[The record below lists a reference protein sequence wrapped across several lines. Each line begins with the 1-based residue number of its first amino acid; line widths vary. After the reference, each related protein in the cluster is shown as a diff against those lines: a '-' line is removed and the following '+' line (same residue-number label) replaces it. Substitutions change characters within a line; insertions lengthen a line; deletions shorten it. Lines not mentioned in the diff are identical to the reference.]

1 MLYRFTIELSDVDRN
16 IYQTLE
22 FRVAQHPSEIPIY
35 LLTKVLAYVLSFEE
49 GLEFSGSGLSDPD
62 APALKLTSPT
72 GANLLWIEIGNP
84 SAKKLHKANK
94 NARKVVVYTYKS
106 AEVLMEDIR
115 TNDVYK
121 AEEIEIFSI
130 DSKFLAALEK
140 QLDKNNR
147 WSILHQ
153 QGNIDINTGKESFL
167 TEVNKLMVKK

>member
-1 MLYRFTIELSDVDRN
+1 MLYRFTIELSDIDRN

-35 LLTKVLAYVLSFEE
+35 LLTKVLAYVLSFED
-49 GLEFSGSGLSDPD
+49 GLEFSGSGLSDPE

-167 TEVNKLMVKK
+167 TEVKKLMVKK

>member
-1 MLYRFTIELSDVDRN
+1 MLYRFTIELSDIDRN

-35 LLTKVLAYVLSFEE
+35 LLTKVLAYVLSFED
-49 GLEFSGSGLSDPD
+49 GLEFSGSGLSDPE

-115 TNDVYK
+115 NNDVFK

-130 DSKFLAALEK
+130 DSKFLTALEK

-167 TEVNKLMVKK
+167 TEVKKQMVKK